1 MAAATCVLELVSVAH
16 YLSSDF
22 EPDAEYV
29 DGVIEERPMG
39 QFDHASWQKALLL
52 WFSAQA
58 KEWNVRVLPEYR
70 VKVAATRYRVPDVTV
85 FHRELPIEQV
95 LTHAPVAVFEVL
107 SPEDQVSR
115 VLRKLADYQAM
126 GIRTIVVINP
136 ETDIVYR
143 YYDGVLTPSEEP
155 TCPGSACTLDW
166 SKIRELRD

>member
-1 MAAATCVLELVSVAH
+1 MATANCVQEFVSVAH

-29 DGVIEERPMG
+29 DGVVEERPMG
-39 QFDHASWQKALLL
+39 QFDHASWQKAILL

-58 KEWNVRVLPEYR
+58 RVWNIRVLAEYR

-85 FHRELPIEQV
+85 FRRDPPIEQV
-95 LTHAPVAVFEVL
+95 LTIAPVAVFEVL

-136 ETDIVYR
+136 ETDTVYR
-143 YYDGVLTPSEEP
+143 YWDGVLTPNEDP
-155 TCPGSACTLDW
+155 VCPSSACTLDW
-166 SKIRELRD
+166 AKIRELRD